1 LGTAIVAGAG
11 FQEELQLSPI
21 FTNIGNSLGGANFG
35 RATAAEAEREMQLGL
50 KFYF

>member
-1 LGTAIVAGAG
+1 MSNVEVGWEVARER
-11 FQEELQLSPI
+11 Q
-21 FTNIGNSLGGANFG
+21 FTNIGHTFGKANFG

>member
-1 LGTAIVAGAG
+1 MGTAIVACTG

-21 FTNIGNSLGGANFG
+21 FTNIGHALGGANFG
-35 RATAAEAEREMQLGL
+35 RAMAAEAEREMQLGL